1 MWINWKRSS
10 FGALLLATLSLLLFG
25 CGDFKAQTEQKSIS
39 GVVSD
44 PATGLALGDA
54 KVTAFA
60 VGANGVPSSTPLC
73 NPASVKSTG
82 VGHYTLLIPAT
93 YRGAVLIEATKPAS
107 TLSKLAKMLSLG
119 SAVDIDIKAA
129 VPQAQVARATIP
141 PVMVSFATNMVVQYL
156 TKVNAAVMSSDNIQ
170 KATIILETYFGSNFS
185 QTPPPTSATDNN
197 ISRAQQDLIVSIQA
211 INKFTLGS
219 AAAAADVAAAL
230 SLPGGIGVIAD
241 QIKTGITQA
250 VSDLLALGVLTHEY
264 TPSVSI
270 NTAVS
275 NAQNFQVAV
284 PSLSDATPPAAPAG
298 LTVSAKTAN
307 SVSLSWTASTAAGFS
322 GYLVYRADS
331 SGAYLAVGSAEA
343 GSASFS
349 DFTVQPAS
357 AYNYQIVAF
366 DASRNLSAVSNTASV
381 STPAAAAENQP
392 PSAPAGLLSK
402 GASDTQVKLQWGLSF
417 KTTSDGLRVAAARY
431 NVYRDGQFIGFS
443 TGISYDDF
451 DVAPSTSYL
460 YYVKAADADSNLSA
474 ASNLVAVRT
483 AATLG
488 VVTPI
493 APTGLAVQA
502 ATQSFSN
509 TPLIWTASTSAA
521 TQAVTYNIY
530 RGGNLI
536 ATGIRDTKYN
546 DDSVQPRSTYVYT
559 VTTVADA
566 IESAPGTPLSITTP
580 LNPDL
585 PDAEPPTVPS
595 NLTVVSRGS
604 NSIALAWAPASKV
617 TGDKI
622 VAGYDILRSTDGVTY
637 GPDPV
642 GSTNQASFVDSSLT
656 PNTVYYYTV
665 RSFSSAGVRSASS
678 LPANGKTTP
687 IVNLADVTAPGA
699 PVGLALVSP
708 ALSNAVNLSWTAN
721 PTEDGVA
728 GYLVYRDGSL
738 LADVSSALSLI
749 DTTTKGET
757 GYSYS
762 VKAYDNALNVSEA
775 SAALAV
781 VTPAP
786 VPNTY
791 TISGTITS
799 LGEQKLFEVAL
810 TDGVSVTYA
819 FTDQNGGYS
828 FPGLP
833 AGSYTVLPVPSDS
846 WQFSPAKQS
855 FSLNS
860 DQRAVNFNAISTGTL
875 TGSITYPNGTV
886 IGGISFP
893 AGTVIGGVT
902 YPAGTIIGGV
912 FYPTGTVIGGIT
924 YPNGVV
930 IGGVSYPAGT
940 VVGGIAFPV
949 GAITS
954 GLTIPSGTVIGGVF
968 YPTGSVVSG
977 AGIPTGVVVGGVLY
991 PTGVVAGGLLYP
1003 TGGITGSVWYLS
1015 GGVTGT
1021 VGYPN
1026 GGVNGG
1032 VIFPAGVLVGNVV
1045 YPTGSVAGSLL
1056 FATGGVNGGVIF
1068 PAGALSG
1075 GVIYPTGSVSGG
1087 LVYPTGG
1094 ASSSVLYPTGGV
1106 ASGVLFPTGGVGNGF
1121 LYPIGAVTG
1130 GTLYPTGSVGTSLNT
1145 PTSDLLTQLDWR
1157 YAVSGSALGGAL
1169 APLTGALITATSTSP
1184 DATSYQTLV
1193 NFNGSYCI
1201 YLPAGTYNIT
1211 GVLGTTPL
1219 LGPLTPVNPV
1229 TVNRA
1234 LTFPFTL

>member
-54 KVTAFA
+54 KVTAYA
-60 VGANGVPSSTPLC
+60 VGANGTPSTTPLC

-82 VGHYTLLIPAT
+82 VGRYTLLIPAN
-93 YRGAVLIEATKPAS
+93 YQGAVLIEATKPAS
-107 TLSKLAKMLSLG
+107 TLAKLAKLLSLG
-119 SAVDIDIKAA
+119 TAVDIDIKAA
-129 VPQAQVARATIP
+129 VPQAEVARATIP

-156 TKVNAAVMSSDNIQ
+156 AKVNAAVMSSDNIQ
-170 KATIILETYFGSNFS
+170 KATIILETFFGVNFS
-185 QTPPPTSATDNN
+185 QTPPPTDATDNN
-197 ISRAQQDLIVSIQA
+197 SSKAQQDLIVSIQA
-211 INKFTLGS
+211 INSFTLGS
-219 AAAAADVAAAL
+219 ASAAADVAAAL
-230 SLPGGIGVIAD
+230 NLPGGIGVVAE
-241 QIKTGITQA
+241 QIKSGITQA
-250 VSDLLALGVLTHEY
+250 VSDLVALGVLTHEY

-270 NTAVS
+270 NTAIS
-275 NAQNFQVAV
+275 NAQNFQVTV
-284 PSLSDATPPAAPAG
+284 PNLSDVTPPAVPAG
-298 LTVSAKTAN
+298 LAVSAKTAN
-307 SVSLSWTASTAAGFS
+307 SVALVWNASSEAGLS
-322 GYLVYRADS
+322 GYLVYRADP
-331 SGAYLAVGSAEA
+331 SGVYLPVGSAVP

-349 DFTVQPAS
+349 DFTVQPAT
-357 AYNYQIVAF
+357 AYSYQIVAF
-366 DASRNLSAVSNTASV
+366 DATRNLSPASNTATV
-381 STPAAAAENQP
+381 TTPAAAAENQP

-443 TGISYDDF
+443 TGITYDDF
-451 DVAPSTSYL
+451 NVAPSTSYL
-460 YYVKAADADSNLSA
+460 YYVKAADTDANLSA
-474 ASNLVAVRT
+474 ASNLASVRT
-483 AATLG
+483 AATPG
-488 VVTPI
+488 AVTPI
-493 APTGLAVQA
+493 PPTGLAVQA

-509 TPLIWTASTSAA
+509 NPLVWTASASAD
-521 TQAVTYNIY
+521 TQAVSYNVY
-530 RGGNLI
+530 RWGTLI
-536 ATGIRDTKYN
+536 ATGIRDIKYSDN
-546 DDSVQPRSTYVYT
+546 SVQPSSTYVYT
-559 VTTVADA
+559 VTTVADG
-566 IESAPGTPLSITTP
+566 IESAPGAPLTVTTP
-580 LNPDL
+580 LNPNL
-585 PDAEPPTVPS
+585 PDGASPTVPS
-595 NLTVVSRGS
+595 NLTIVSRGS
-604 NSIALAWAPASKV
+604 NSIALAWAPASKL
-617 TGDKI
+617 TGDRI

-637 GPDPV
+637 LPV
-642 GSTNQASFVDSSLT
+642 GSVNQASFVDTSSELVPST
-656 PNTVYYYTV
+656 LYYYTV

-678 LPANGKTTP
+678 LPANGKTTAV
-687 IVNLADVTAPGA
+687 VNLSDVTAPGA
-699 PVGLALVSP
+699 PSGLTLLSP
-708 ALSNAVNLSWTAN
+708 ALSNAVNLSWAPN
-721 PTEDGVA
+721 PAEDGVA

-738 LADVSSALSLI
+738 LADVSSALSFL
-749 DTTTKGET
+749 DTNTIGET

-762 VKAYDNALNVSEA
+762 IKAYDNASNVSDA

-810 TDGVSVTYA
+810 TDGVAVTYA

-828 FPGLP
+828 FPGLL
-833 AGSYTVLPVPSDS
+833 AGSYTVIPVPSES

-855 FSLNS
+855 VTLNS
-860 DQRAVNFNAISTGTL
+860 DRRAVDFSAINTGTL
-875 TGSITYPNGTV
+875 TGSITYPNGTI

-968 YPTGSVVSG
+968 YPTGSVISVPG
-977 AGIPTGVVVGGVLY
+977 YPTGVVVGGIIY
-991 PTGVVAGGLLYP
+991 PTGVVAGGLLFP
-1003 TGGITGSVWYLS
+1003 SGGVTGSVWYLS
-1015 GGVTGT
+1015 GGVTGSI
-1021 VGYPN
+1021 GYPN

-1056 FATGGVNGGVIF
+1056 YATGGVNGGVIF
-1068 PAGALSG
+1068 PAGVLAG
-1075 GVIYPTGSVSGG
+1075 GVIYPTGSVAGG

-1094 ASSSVLYPTGGV
+1094 ASSSVLYPTGGA
-1106 ASGVLFPTGGVGNGF
+1106 ASGVLFPTGGVASGF
-1121 LYPIGAVTG
+1121 LYPIGGVTG
-1130 GTLYPTGSVGTSLNT
+1130 GTLYPTGSVGTGLSF

-1157 YAVSGSALGGAL
+1157 YAVSGTALGGAQ
-1169 APLTGALITATSTSP
+1169 APLTGALITVTSTGT

-1193 NFNGSYCI
+1193 NFNGSYTI
-1201 YLPAGTYNIT
+1201 YVPAGTYNIT
-1211 GVLGTTPL
+1211 GAFGSNALS
-1219 LGPLTPVNPV
+1219 GPLTPVNPV